1 MSGAAF
7 PCCTD
12 PESGPTA
19 GFTKAHFSQ
28 KTATNKTNAPNT
40 IRKNR
45 RTLRLKMRISPS
57 RIAGSG
63 LRRVA
68 AHFGGDPEGCDENE
82 DVRQVD
88 KNIGLQRD
96 LIQVGVEID
105 GHVDQIPG
113 PQNVEIH
120 ARAARRSERA
130 DHAEGSSTE
139 VSEVDDSRHVEQAE
153 HQAVRIHDSRN
164 VVEKIDAK
172 KQRGKSP
179 GTLLNCC
186 YLFRHSKLSGSS
198 DKA

>member
-68 AHFGGDPEGCDENE
+68 AHLGGDPEGRDENE

-96 LIQVGVEID
+96 LMQVGVEID
-105 GHVDQIPG
+105 GHIDQIPG
-113 PQNVEIH
+113 SQNVEIH

-130 DHAEGSSTE
+130 DHAERSSTE
-139 VSEVDDSRHVEQAE
+139 VPEVHDPRHVEQAK
-153 HQAVRIHDSRN
+153 HQAVRIHDSGN
-164 VVEKIDAK
+164 VVQQVDTEKE
-172 KQRGKSP
+172 RSKSP

-186 YLFRHSKLSGSS
+186 NLFRHSKLSGN
-198 DKA
+198 